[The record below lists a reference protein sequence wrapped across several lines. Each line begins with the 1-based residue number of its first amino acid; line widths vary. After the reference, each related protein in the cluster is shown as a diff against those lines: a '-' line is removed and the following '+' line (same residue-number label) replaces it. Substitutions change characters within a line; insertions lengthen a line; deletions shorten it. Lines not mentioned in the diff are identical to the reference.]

1 MDRVPGSKSVND
13 FRRGYRI
20 ACEHTFCSS
29 VFVGSVE
36 HSTGFMSHVTVIAFF
51 GNVMLWSTF
60 ANVVTSGKELKIMYL
75 QES

>member
-1 MDRVPGSKSVND
+1 
-13 FRRGYRI
+13 
-20 ACEHTFCSS
+20 
-29 VFVGSVE
+29 
-36 HSTGFMSHVTVIAFF
+36 MSHVTVIAFF